1 MGTYKC
7 LVFTFHGSISI
18 YSCLSHYYRK
28 DRSMAGIKEENKI
41 PLLAIA
47 ILVVFLLLC
56 VACTNTKK
64 TFILDPSITY
74 PEERNVAVAVPVI
87 PVQIDIIE

>member
-1 MGTYKC
+1 
-7 LVFTFHGSISI
+7 
-18 YSCLSHYYRK
+18 
-28 DRSMAGIKEENKI
+28 MAGMKEENKI

-47 ILVVFLLLC
+47 ILVVFLLC
-56 VACTNTKK
+56 VACSNTKK

-87 PVQIDIIE
+87 PVEIKILD

>member
-1 MGTYKC
+1 
-7 LVFTFHGSISI
+7 
-18 YSCLSHYYRK
+18 
-28 DRSMAGIKEENKI
+28 MAGIKEENKI

-56 VACTNTKK
+56 VACSNTKK

-74 PEERNVAVAVPVI
+74 PEERNVAVAWPVT
-87 PVQIDIIE
+87 PVEIKPIK